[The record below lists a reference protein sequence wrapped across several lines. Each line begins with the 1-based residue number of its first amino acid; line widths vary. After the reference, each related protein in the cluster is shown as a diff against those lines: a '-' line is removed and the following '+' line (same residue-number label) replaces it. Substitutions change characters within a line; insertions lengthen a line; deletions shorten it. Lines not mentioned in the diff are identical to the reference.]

1 MSSADE
7 ARPAPRPGS
16 EEAEH
21 EKEARKI
28 EAVSPE
34 GRPAVP
40 EVKAGGIG
48 LLLISVVVALVVIGI
63 VVAIVFRPI
72 AGIAIAVLGVL
83 IFLINPVVW
92 ASVFRASERE
102 EVDQR

>member
-1 MSSADE
+1 MTRTE
-7 ARPAPRPGS
+7 Q
-16 EEAEH
+16 AEH

-40 EVKAGGIG
+40 EVKAAGIG
-48 LLLISVVVALVVIGI
+48 LMLVSIIVLLLVIGMIVALAVSE
-63 VVAIVFRPI
+63 P
-72 AGIAIAVLGVL
+72 AGIAIAALGVL

-92 ASVFRASERE
+92 ASVLRASERE
-102 EVDQR
+102 EVDHR